1 MKKKKWII
9 IVVAVIIVFA
19 IIGASG
25 SNDEKD
31 SKQADN
37 SVTKV
42 ANTTPPATAA
52 PDTSSEDSTDSET
65 ESDAPLIFKEG
76 ETASKNGIEITM
88 TKVTES
94 KGKGYNKPAKGKI
107 FVICNF
113 LVENK
118 SDDDFTMSMLDYN
131 AYADG
136 YSLSETYYSED
147 DFGSMSGTIAPGK
160 KMKGALA
167 FEVKKDYKKL
177 ELDFALGDLFGDEK
191 VKFVNKK

>member
-42 ANTTPPATAA
+42 ENTTPPATAA
-52 PDTSSEDSTDSET
+52 PDTSSEDSTDSE
-65 ESDAPLIFKEG
+65 AKEG

-167 FEVKKDYKKL
+167 FEVKKNYKKL

>member
-1 MKKKKWII
+1 MKKKKWIL

-25 SNDEKD
+25 NNDERD
-31 SKQADN
+31 SKQTDN

-42 ANTTPPATAA
+42 ENTAPTATDS
-52 PDTSSEDSTDSET
+52 PDTSSEDSTESEN
-65 ESDAPLIFKEG
+65 DAPLVFKEG

-94 KGKGYNKPAKGKI
+94 KGNGYNKPAKGKI

-167 FEVKKDYKKL
+167 FEVKKNYKKL

>member
-1 MKKKKWII
+1 MKKKKWIL

-25 SNDEKD
+25 NNDEKD
-31 SKQADN
+31 SQQTDN

-42 ANTTPPATAA
+42 ENTAPPATDS
-52 PDTSSEDSTDSET
+52 PDTSSEDSTES
-65 ESDAPLIFKEG
+65 ESDAPLVFKEG

-94 KGKGYNKPAKGKI
+94 KGKCYNKPAKGKI

-167 FEVKKDYKKL
+167 FEVKKNYKKL

>member
-1 MKKKKWII
+1 
-9 IVVAVIIVFA
+9 
-19 IIGASG
+19 
-25 SNDEKD
+25 
-31 SKQADN
+31 
-37 SVTKV
+37 
-42 ANTTPPATAA
+42 
-52 PDTSSEDSTDSET
+52 
-65 ESDAPLIFKEG
+65 
-76 ETASKNGIEITM
+76 M

-160 KMKGALA
+160 KKMKGALA
-167 FEVKKDYKKL
+167 FEVKKNYKKL

>member
-1 MKKKKWII
+1 MR
-9 IVVAVIIVFA
+9 
-19 IIGASG
+19 G
-25 SNDEKD
+25 EKQNHEKEKMD
-31 SKQADN
+31 HYCSRCYHRICHYRCQRKQRRKRQQTDN

-42 ANTTPPATAA
+42 ENTAPPATAA
-52 PDTSSEDSTDSET
+52 PDTSSEDSTDSEA

-147 DFGSMSGTIAPGK
+147 DFGSLLLT
-160 KMKGALA
+160 AL
-167 FEVKKDYKKL
+167 YKKNWVCQI
-177 ELDFALGDLFGDEK
+177 EPAK
-191 VKFVNKK
+191 VLRFLRFQFFQSFFEIYF